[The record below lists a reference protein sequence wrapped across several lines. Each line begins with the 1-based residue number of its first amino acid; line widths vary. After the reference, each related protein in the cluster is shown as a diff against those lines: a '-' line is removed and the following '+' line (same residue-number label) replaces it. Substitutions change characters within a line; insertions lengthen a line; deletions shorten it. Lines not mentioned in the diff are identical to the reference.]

1 MEILKTINLKK
12 TYKSGEIEVR
22 ALERINLS
30 IQAGEFISVIGASGS
45 GKSTLLKILGGLDNP
60 TEGEVMIRD
69 NRLSDMTENELTIFR
84 RRNIGF
90 VFQQYNLLDTLNVYD
105 NIIFPI
111 RLDNGVVEQ
120 KFIASVATALGI
132 NEKLSQMPD
141 QLSGGQQQRV
151 AIARALITKPAI
163 ILADEP
169 TGNLDSRT
177 STEVME
183 LFQKMAQEFNQTM
196 VIVTHDSR
204 VADMA
209 DRIVNIEDGK
219 IYSERCL

>member
-90 VFQQYNLLDTLNVYD
+90 IFQHYNLLDTLNVYD

-120 KFIASVATALGI
+120 KFIASVAAALGI

-177 STEVME
+177 STEVIE
-183 LFQKMAQEFNQTM
+183 LFQKMAQEFKQTM

-209 DRIVNIEDGK
+209 DRIVCIEDGK
-219 IYSERCL
+219 MYNERCL

>member
-45 GKSTLLKILGGLDNP
+45 GKSTLLKILGGLDDP
-60 TEGEVMIRD
+60 TEGEVMIRN

-90 VFQQYNLLDTLNVYD
+90 VFQHYNLLDTLNVYD

-120 KFIASVATALGI
+120 KFIASVAAALGI

-183 LFQKMAQEFNQTM
+183 LFQKMAQEFKQTM

-209 DRIVNIEDGK
+209 DRIVCIEDGK
-219 IYSERCL
+219 MYNERCL

>member
-90 VFQQYNLLDTLNVYD
+90 VFQHYNLLDTLNVYD

-120 KFIASVATALGI
+120 KFIASVAAALGI

-177 STEVME
+177 STEVIE
-183 LFQKMAQEFNQTM
+183 LFQKMAQEFKQTM

-209 DRIVNIEDGK
+209 DRIVCIEDGK
-219 IYSERCL
+219 MYNERCL